1 MSNDDKK
8 LALLSK
14 WKEKVSRNLTDIESR
29 DDLSVD
35 EKSNRIIHIFSAAC
49 AGMAVQPIPFADAFV
64 LIQSL
69 FTTPPEETAAI
80 VP

>member
-1 MSNDDKK
+1 MSNDDRK

-35 EKSNRIIHIFSAAC
+35 EKSNRIIHNLKIFL
-49 AGMAVQPIPFADAFV
+49 FV
-64 LIQSL
+64 FPGQ
-69 FTTPPEETAAI
+69 TA
-80 VP
+80 